1 MTTSRSSI
9 SFSRSFTSFIAPISL
24 CICHCNRHQPLLRYL
39 TTIDFGK
46 LVFERDFDAICKR
59 SGLRV
64 LEKCLVPGSVDN
76 AMQAAFLIVLSR
88 DQ

>member
-1 MTTSRSSI
+1 LAVFCFENPLLP
-9 SFSRSFTSFIAPISL
+9 SFFSL
-24 CICHCNRHQPLLRYL
+24 RITQPLLRYL

-46 LVFERDFDAICKR
+46 LVFERDFDAICAR